1 MPKLFSCFQM
11 VLKLLVSIKENAS
24 TGMLVTQTTS
34 STIFK
39 VVLCFSYAQYQ
50 LSVAVLKK
58 LYQTVTE
65 LAVLE
70 HPTIHVLGEALIKI
84 CICSFMW
91 LFCLPV
97 FQDSKMEFLFKC
109 LITSFPFFCSGQCCP
124 GSVLSFLPLF
134 FQVLATPAQFLASAF
149 NLSVAIIL
157 PTGT

>member
-1 MPKLFSCFQM
+1 MLYCRSQKQKIYDLIMSKLFSCFLM

-24 TGMLVTQTTS
+24 TGMLVTQTTI

-50 LSVAVLKK
+50 LSVAVL
-58 LYQTVTE
+58 
-65 LAVLE
+65 E
-70 HPTIHVLGEALIKI
+70 HPTIHVLGEALIRI

-109 LITSFPFFCSGQCCP
+109 LITSFPYFCSG
-124 GSVLSFLPLF
+124 
-134 FQVLATPAQFLASAF
+134 
-149 NLSVAIIL
+149 
-157 PTGT
+157 